1 MFPKMNLFL
10 FILFMFIL
18 HFSVSRVQAQDTT
31 GTIIDLQEAQFK
43 IPVEAPQVKLFTDR
57 IKPEFDDVHLEK
69 SFKKEILGSGERF
82 ILEPINKA
90 VKKERVD
97 ISKLLNRKR

>member
-1 MFPKMNLFL
+1 MYRKLNLLL
-10 FILFMFIL
+10 FIIFIIIINI
-18 HFSVSRVQAQDTT
+18 SVGQAQATDSSEV
-31 GTIIDLQEAQFK
+31 IIDLEEAQFK

-82 ILEPINKA
+82 ILDPINKA
-90 VKKERVD
+90 EKKEIMD

>member
-18 HFSVSRVQAQDTT
+18 HLSVSRVQAQDTT
-31 GTIIDLQEAQFK
+31 ATIIDLQEAQFK

-90 VKKERVD
+90 EKKERVD

>member
-31 GTIIDLQEAQFK
+31 ATIIDLQEAQFK

-90 VKKERVD
+90 EKKERVD
-97 ISKLLNRKR
+97 ISKILNRKR